1 MEEEWKIQ
9 IRIST
14 KQENNCS
21 HKLDNVSMYLD
32 MEQEFQL
39 TNKLVEQVSMEWI
52 VFKDNR
58 IFHIPNKELTCKKF
72 RSHNYL

>member
-39 TNKLVEQVSMEWI
+39 TNKLVEQVSME
-52 VFKDNR
+52 
-58 IFHIPNKELTCKKF
+58 
-72 RSHNYL
+72 